1 MILRSEVPTE
11 EGKPASGSMSELKVR
26 PKQQIAKKGKCKMLC
41 LRLLAGFLFLEKW
54 LKFILNQEMKIE
66 TSFHLIRMRNV

>member
-26 PKQQIAKKGKCKMLC
+26 PKQQIAKKGKCKM
-41 LRLLAGFLFLEKW
+41 ANLEKKRGGGKQTGPHFLAKW
-54 LKFILNQEMKIE
+54 
-66 TSFHLIRMRNV
+66 